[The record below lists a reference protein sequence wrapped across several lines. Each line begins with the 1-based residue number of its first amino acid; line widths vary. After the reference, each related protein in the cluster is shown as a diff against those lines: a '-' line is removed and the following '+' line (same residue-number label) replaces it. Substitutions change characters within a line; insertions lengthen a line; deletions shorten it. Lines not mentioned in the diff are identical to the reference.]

1 MAASTSGGR
10 GGAAL
15 SAPASSQSRAK
26 ASWLAARL
34 RGVSASAA
42 RRPSSAAAAGQTEYA
57 HSVDAELGLYLLNHK
72 RERLSLMEKEF
83 HIRLDIRIEGIS
95 SAPAAP
101 AQQQGHQHNGQN
113 NGR

>member
-1 MAASTSGGR
+1 MGTRQRRNMEWQSVQTLRELHRAMR
-10 GGAAL
+10 G
-15 SAPASSQSRAK
+15 
-26 ASWLAARL
+26 
-34 RGVSASAA
+34 
-42 RRPSSAAAAGQTEYA
+42 AAAAGQAEYV